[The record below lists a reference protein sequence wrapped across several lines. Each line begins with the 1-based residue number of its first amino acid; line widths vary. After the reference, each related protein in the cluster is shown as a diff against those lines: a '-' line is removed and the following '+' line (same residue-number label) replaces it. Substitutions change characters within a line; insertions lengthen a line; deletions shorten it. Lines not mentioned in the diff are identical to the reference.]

1 MRSWHYGMCFI
12 AAALPS
18 SAFADESRY
27 VAVEV
32 QEAYLDLRALP
43 DLRYPAA
50 NIVERGEQVQLLKR
64 RTNWYL
70 LRTEQG
76 QQGWVAEAQMGDSLK
91 AVGAEPYSPL
101 WARQA
106 AKNKN

>member
-1 MRSWHYGMCFI
+1 MRSWQYGVCLI
-12 AAALPS
+12 AATLAP
-18 SAFADESRY
+18 SAFADEPRY
-27 VAVEV
+27 AAVDV
-32 QEAYLDLRALP
+32 QEAYLDLRAFP

-50 NIVERGEQVQLLKR
+50 NIAERGEHVQLIKR
-64 RTNWYL
+64 RTTWYL

-91 AVGAEPYSPL
+91 AAGIELSPQAE
-101 WARQA
+101 RQA